1 MRQVFCWVLLTVV
14 YNTSDVHGIELK
26 GQASVDIAHGN
37 KAIKNWIECA
47 KRDER
52 FLLYDQSS
60 QILSLRHGKA
70 VLRKCLIGFE
80 SLGVMPKEKTFLL
93 HHLRRFRPLKSF
105 LHFEVGPFD
114 WEERLVRSAPDGG
127 ALYFADGIILC
138 SSERWSR
145 PGIAVILLSEED
157 FRVLFDSCVLGMPL
171 VVLPAGWNYR
181 G

>member
-1 MRQVFCWVLLTVV
+1 MRQVFCWFFLVALNNSSHV
-14 YNTSDVHGIELK
+14 NGIELEE
-26 GQASVDIAHGN
+26 QTSVDIAHGN
-37 KAIKNWIECA
+37 KAIKAWIECA

-70 VLRKCLIGFE
+70 VLRKCLVGFE
-80 SLGVMPKEKTFLL
+80 SLGVMPQEKTFLL

-105 LHFEVGPFD
+105 LNFEIGPYD

-127 ALYFADGIILC
+127 ALYFADGTILC
-138 SSERWSR
+138 SIASWFR
-145 PGIAVILLSEED
+145 PGNAVILLSEED
-157 FRVLFDSCVLGMPL
+157 FRALFNSCVLGIPL
-171 VVLPAGWNYR
+171 VVLPSGWNYR

>member
-1 MRQVFCWVLLTVV
+1 MRQVFCWVLLAAL
-14 YNTSDVHGIELK
+14 YNTSDVRGIELK
-26 GQASVDIAHGN
+26 EQASVDIAHGN
-37 KAIKNWIECA
+37 KAIKAWIECA

-70 VLRKCLIGFE
+70 VLRKCVISFE
-80 SLGVMPKEKTFLL
+80 SLGVMPTEKTFLL

-105 LHFEVGPFD
+105 LNFEVGPYD

-127 ALYFADGIILC
+127 ALYFADGTILC
-138 SSERWSR
+138 SSARWSQ

-171 VVLPAGWNYR
+171 VVLPAGWTYR